1 RSAIPNRELAT
12 DDDEEEAGR
21 AGSQVSPRQARSS
34 DRRRA
39 GRRRRAVNDRPVREL
54 AEGLRSVARH
64 RSQRRLRARGS
75 KARSEH
81 RSLPPRR
88 DAAVAPR
95 AHVPLDERVR
105 AMTFTTAQAA
115 ALLDDELA
123 RAIERISA
131 RIVELE
137 RDLAALKE
145 ERERRA
151 RRKEKRR

>member
-1 RSAIPNRELAT
+1 
-12 DDDEEEAGR
+12 
-21 AGSQVSPRQARSS
+21 
-34 DRRRA
+34 
-39 GRRRRAVNDRPVREL
+39 
-54 AEGLRSVARH
+54 
-64 RSQRRLRARGS
+64 
-75 KARSEH
+75 
-81 RSLPPRR
+81 
-88 DAAVAPR
+88 
-95 AHVPLDERVR
+95 
-105 AMTFTTAQAA
+105 MTFTTAQAA